1 MLRHNGLIGEQKR
14 NGCHG
19 TDFRRKT
26 TKQQD
31 DISAQCNFWKK
42 ILHKKYKNY
51 YQNVLEILGRHKKLY
66 NSVISEL
73 EAETKS

>member
-19 TDFRRKT
+19 TDLRRKT

-31 DISAQCNFWKK
+31 DISAQCDNP
-42 ILHKKYKNY
+42 
-51 YQNVLEILGRHKKLY
+51 E
-66 NSVISEL
+66 S
-73 EAETKS
+73 